1 MQEVQEIYKLET
13 NRNIRLCSL
22 KRAHCRTLLKVPWSL
37 PLGASLGALLSNSRH
52 QTKLLFGT
60 GPNQS
65 WDTFFLISLI
75 LSVMILYTPPGV
87 IFRLVH
93 PRAQLK
99 TRPLIN
105 ILKILFQYPVV
116 LSFYLFKVFFCHNH
130 GLWLTNEDFTICVC
144 MYRFCLQR
152 VSMSFSSEVTIF
164 F

>member
-1 MQEVQEIYKLET
+1 MLNWEGGFFWLSKNLYKQCVVA
-13 NRNIRLCSL
+13 RNTGNLQARNEHKYQIMFP
-22 KRAHCRTLLKVPWSL
+22 KRAHCRTLLKVLWSL

-99 TRPLIN
+99 SRPL
-105 ILKILFQYPVV
+105 
-116 LSFYLFKVFFCHNH
+116 
-130 GLWLTNEDFTICVC
+130 TI
-144 MYRFCLQR
+144 
-152 VSMSFSSEVTIF
+152 I
-164 F
+164 